1 MGGGYERKTRGWI
14 VWRGGRNEECKGRVG
29 IRCISG
35 GRFWAARGGGGRGK
49 EGRVPALGSV
59 SKDSGRRLGWLTYY
73 VAAAEGKS
81 VEMAAVV
88 DGNAAGELGVAEY
101 LCVDL

>member
-1 MGGGYERKTRGWI
+1 MGGGYERETRRWKGWRAGRDGAC
-14 VWRGGRNEECKGRVG
+14 RGKGG
-29 IRCISG
+29 IQCRSG
-35 GRFWAARGGGGRGK
+35 GRFWGAREGGGEGK
-49 EGRVPALGSV
+49 EGRVPARKSVHKDGS
-59 SKDSGRRLGWLTYY
+59 RRLDWLTYW

-88 DGNAAGELGVAEY
+88 HGNAVGELGVAEY